1 MVRPHGPPCGHFGG
15 QSSPVATPGTR
26 PPGKGRVEWKEAKGN
41 LVVTDPSIWLIESL
55 FTLNVHPAGYPWPSA
70 SLAGVFRTAIVPDEP
85 IRAKG
90 AGWRNFSPTLHF
102 RRHPP
107 QPEYLALLS
116 RYSLERSPGGTS
128 SGLRPDS
135 PVYLRTAIVPDE
147 PIRAKGTEWGTSS
160 PLTLHLRRCPTSDSS
175 PLCRALLGLPSL
187 LAFTRLATA
196 SFLGLRLR
204 RLSFGSR

>member
-102 RRHPP
+102 RRWP
-107 QPEYLALLS
+107 
-116 RYSLERSPGGTS
+116 TN
-128 SGLRPDS
+128 
-135 PVYLRTAIVPDE
+135 
-147 PIRAKGTEWGTSS
+147 
-160 PLTLHLRRCPTSDSS
+160 PLVA
-175 PLCRALLGLPSL
+175 PLPRIFPLGATFAPLPSPP
-187 LAFTRLATA
+187 
-196 SFLGLRLR
+196 S
-204 RLSFGSR
+204 